1 MRLSVSRVCAAD
13 GSRSAAL
20 LTACHAS
27 IINMVHGSWRLDSSR
42 LSRRLDLE
50 LSETAMAH
58 LHALSARTGR
68 SIQDVADDLLSQVIA
83 DQD

>member
-1 MRLSVSRVCAAD
+1 
-13 GSRSAAL
+13 
-20 LTACHAS
+20 
-27 IINMVHGSWRLDSSR
+27 MVHGSWRLDSSR